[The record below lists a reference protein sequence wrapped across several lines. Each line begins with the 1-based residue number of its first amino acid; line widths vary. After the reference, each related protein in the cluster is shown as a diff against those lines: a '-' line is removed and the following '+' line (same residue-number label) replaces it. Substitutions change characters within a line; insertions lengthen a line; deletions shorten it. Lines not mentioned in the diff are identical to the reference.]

1 MKATKKAGIVLCVA
15 GLFLAGL
22 AAQGAS
28 SSPDSSQSQSNAGN
42 PSALVL
48 AIESD
53 GDLDEVAEAISLSG
67 TDVLLATMSDG
78 VTIFAP
84 VDGSFGSG
92 VVVEDVITDYIVPGI
107 IDTATVDSTTTTTAM
122 SGDPVTIAVVDSVV
136 TVNGVPV
143 AEEQAIYNGN
153 VVIYKLTDSFTT
165 EGLASNK

>member
-22 AAQGAS
+22 AAQGA
-28 SSPDSSQSQSNAGN
+28 DSNPTSTQSQSNAGN

-84 VDGSFGSG
+84 VDGSFGDE
-92 VVVEDVITDYIVPGI
+92 VIVEDVITDYIVPGI
-107 IDTATVDSTTTTTAM
+107 IDTTTVNSTTTTTAM

-153 VVIYKLTDSFTT
+153 VVIYKLTGSYTT
-165 EGLASNK
+165 EGLASTK